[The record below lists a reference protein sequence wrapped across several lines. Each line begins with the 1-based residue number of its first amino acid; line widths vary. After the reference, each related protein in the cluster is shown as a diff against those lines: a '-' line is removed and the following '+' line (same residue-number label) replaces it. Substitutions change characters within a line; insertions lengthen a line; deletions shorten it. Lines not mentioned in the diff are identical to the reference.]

1 MALSVKRFTHS
12 NDCPEPS
19 EQINVMYHPTDPSR
33 LCDGGGTLTALFGE
47 SGNLFDLAVT
57 EDGFAGESGICAE
70 GMDIV
75 FVVDYTGSMSGAIS
89 GVKTGIA
96 NLVNT
101 IDTESNG
108 NYRLGLVLFDG
119 GACNYNTSN
128 FYNSLPANQKINEEC
143 NKIITCVEKM
153 GTVGNSTS
161 FTNNLNS
168 IDTPDMPM
176 GAYKEWGLT
185 AISEVVN
192 NSFAGSF
199 RSGVQKLIILITDD
213 APERN
218 MTYATTLK
226 SQLDAGGFQVMY
238 NTSGS
243 PYTKYSTLLDTQ
255 PAGEGHYNLN
265 YNSTWTTGLE
275 QSIQNLCATTF
286 IYTCDPPAIGYY
298 MEPGTDQSWYWN
310 GTSWNGP
317 LNCTY
322 TVRVNMHTALGAT
335 TYDVHDIPSTHANYV
350 DSNTFEFSGLAGTS
364 YDIGNTWWLDPINDW
379 SIDEI
384 SGVSVQTVSGSLG
397 DFTIYTNPAV
407 TGSTLDPTITPNTG
421 KYFEFG
427 GTITGNAEYNI
438 YINAKTSQDVHGFS
452 ITVVSSAPDGTD
464 ANGDA
469 QDPDGTVQL
478 DPQTPATSWLNVSSS
493 YPSST
498 QATKYTFLSYTG
510 VSHTFDVDFDQNP
523 SDYDFTLNS
532 ITPTYSHPIAQA
544 AVDSNYTANVNGITG
559 SFNMPQNGGSAVFTL
574 SADVNQPEYTYTLG
588 LNSASFDGAFITGS
602 GNSTSLSQ
610 HTGYT
615 GDVISWTRSMSIESD
630 YDSYTVTGVNANTS
644 LTNAGFAL
652 NTGAGSNVGVAQTGT
667 ANIGGTIIMPAGGGS
682 GNGVIVGTSVESEY
696 EFSFSIADDFTNGD
710 YGADFTVTGNV
721 GEIIN
726 ITKTLQGT
734 NAEITYAISRITN
747 SHSAVTVTNVGTTLT
762 IKVVMPSGGGSDSI
776 SVEGTESTNTY
787 SYTVTFNAT
796 DEINGSLYGWE
807 GTSSRTRQKTV
818 SGAAGTVFTIK
829 PDADLVT
836 IQDYYS
842 QNSGKTRP
850 IVSTIASELSN
861 PSYTVLTETS
871 GTNSINEGIA
881 PEVIL
886 TMPSG
891 GGAATVTTLLRPAAM
906 TYQFNV
912 GFATDSSNS
921 GVVAHTCSADASG
934 ISRTAISGGAQTVTF
949 TGSASQTWTNVQV
962 PVRANNTADYDNE
975 IDSITANGSFFSL
988 SGVSATEGSNY
999 CGADVEFV
1007 AFNFKMPSLD
1017 PRFGINYNSR
1027 SVTIND
1033 TVTAISRR
1041 FVLTSVHN
1049 ISNASVVYSDL
1060 TQTFDGAVGSQH
1072 NYTSNYTANSGYENL
1087 TITGVSDNSSSVTSS
1102 ILSNTSVGGV
1112 ITMPSGGGTATVTAS
1127 GYTSQIQYTQ
1137 SVTITESIANASLVN
1152 GNSSGQRVLSITG
1165 APGTTQ
1171 TFSEALSLN
1180 SGYHYTSGPA
1190 IAHSGDGITSSIN
1203 NKTGVITISLTV
1215 GDTSRSGTASVTGST
1230 TQTVRSLS
1238 INYLES
1244 ITGAF
1249 MSSGGG
1255 TGYHYPYTAET
1266 VYGVP
1271 GTTGTLTRYLMPNT
1285 GYVSA
1290 QATSVT
1296 DNSGSTS
1303 PSIGSQSSGNGTGI
1317 IVSYTIPNSNGT
1329 STITINGTAVQATAA
1344 TSATTKATA
1353 ATTQATPATEA
1364 TTKATAA
1371 TTQATPATCSYN

>member
-1 MALSVKRFTHS
+1 
-12 NDCPEPS
+12 
-19 EQINVMYHPTDPSR
+19 
-33 LCDGGGTLTALFGE
+33 
-47 SGNLFDLAVT
+47 
-57 EDGFAGESGICAE
+57 
-70 GMDIV
+70 
-75 FVVDYTGSMSGAIS
+75 
-89 GVKTGIA
+89 
-96 NLVNT
+96 
-101 IDTESNG
+101 
-108 NYRLGLVLFDG
+108 
-119 GACNYNTSN
+119 
-128 FYNSLPANQKINEEC
+128 
-143 NKIITCVEKM
+143 
-153 GTVGNSTS
+153 
-161 FTNNLNS
+161 
-168 IDTPDMPM
+168 
-176 GAYKEWGLT
+176 
-185 AISEVVN
+185 
-192 NSFAGSF
+192 
-199 RSGVQKLIILITDD
+199 
-213 APERN
+213 
-218 MTYATTLK
+218 
-226 SQLDAGGFQVMY
+226 
-238 NTSGS
+238 
-243 PYTKYSTLLDTQ
+243 
-255 PAGEGHYNLN
+255 
-265 YNSTWTTGLE
+265 
-275 QSIQNLCATTF
+275 
-286 IYTCDPPAIGYY
+286 

-317 LNCTY
+317 FNCTY
-322 TVRVNMHTALGAT
+322 TVKVNMFTSLGAQN
-335 TYDVHDIPSTHANYV
+335 YSVHPIPSNSLYYL
-350 DSNTFEFSGLAGTS
+350 DSNTFQFQGLSGTS
-364 YDIGNTWWLDPINDW
+364 FDIPATWYLDPANDYYIEEIN
-379 SIDEI
+379 SV
-384 SGVSVQTVSGSLG
+384 GVQTVSGSLG
-397 DFTIYTNPAV
+397 DFTVFTNPAV
-407 TGSTLDPTITPNTG
+407 SGSTLDPTISPNNG
-421 KYFEFG
+421 RYFEFG
-427 GTITGNAEYNI
+427 GTITGDAEYNI
-438 YINAKTSQDVHGFS
+438 YIGAKVSQETHAFS
-452 ITVVSSAPDGTD
+452 ITVVSSAPDDTD

-469 QDPDGTVQL
+469 QEPDGTVQL

-498 QATKYTFLSYTG
+498 QATKYTFLSFTG
-510 VSHTFDVDFDQNP
+510 VEHSFDVDFDQNP

-532 ITPTYSHPIAQA
+532 ITPTYSHSTAQT

-574 SADVNQPEYTYTLG
+574 SADVNQPEYTYSLG
-588 LNSASFDGAFITGS
+588 LNSASFAGASITGS

-652 NTGAGSNVGVAQTGT
+652 NTGAGSNVGVAQTGA

-696 EFSFSIADDFTNGD
+696 DFSFSIASNIYNNVT
-710 YGADFTVTGNV
+710 DFTVTGNV
-721 GEIIN
+721 GETIN
-726 ITKTLQGT
+726 TTKTLQGT

-818 SGAAGTVFTIK
+818 SGAAGAVFTIQ

-842 QNSGKTRP
+842 QNSGKGLQP
-850 IVSTIASELSN
+850 IVSTLASELSN

-871 GTNSINEGIA
+871 GTNSITEGIA

-891 GGAATVTTLLRPAAM
+891 GGAATVTTRLVPAAM

-921 GVVAHTCSADASG
+921 GVVAHTCNADASG

-999 CGADVEFV
+999 CGADVEFA

-1049 ISNASVVYSDL
+1049 ISNASVVYSNL
-1060 TQTFDGAVGSQH
+1060 TQIFDGAVGSQH
-1072 NYTSNYTANSGYENL
+1072 NYTSNYTPNSGYENL
-1087 TITGVSDNSSSVTSS
+1087 TITGVSDNSSSEPSS
-1102 ILSNTSVGGV
+1102 ILNNKLLT
-1112 ITMPSGGGTATVTAS
+1112 IAP
-1127 GYTSQIQYTQ
+1127 TSQPKAVAASVSTSKIFKPLVLTQ
-1137 SVTITESIANASLVN
+1137 KDITESIANASLVN

-1203 NKTGVITISLTV
+1203 NKTGTITISLTV

-1271 GTTGTLTRYLMPNT
+1271 GTTGTLNRYLMPNT

-1296 DNSGSTS
+1296 DNSGSTI

-1317 IVSYTIPNSNGT
+1317 TVSYTIPNSNGT
-1329 STITINGTAVQATAA
+1329 STITINGTQFKVLRHQDLLLLLVF
-1344 TSATTKATA
+1344 
-1353 ATTQATPATEA
+1353 
-1364 TTKATAA
+1364 
-1371 TTQATPATCSYN
+1371 